1 MGAEEQEEE
10 EEEQEEPQQQEE
22 GICSV
27 RACGGERG
35 GRAHAIPCEYGEIG
49 ALNDEYVCVF
59 VCVCVYVCMYIYI
72 YIYIYIYTC
81 VCVYIYIYTY
91 IYIYIYIHAIP
102 SEDGEIGALN
112 DEAAF
117 EEDSRQQRHDGR
129 HGQVPQYQAHPL
141 FDCRRLR

>member
-35 GRAHAIPCEYGEIG
+35 GRPHAIPCEY
-49 ALNDEYVCVF
+49 
-59 VCVCVYVCMYIYI
+59 
-72 YIYIYIYTC
+72 
-81 VCVYIYIYTY
+81 
-91 IYIYIYIHAIP
+91 
-102 SEDGEIGALN
+102 GEIGALN